1 MEMIM
6 QFPGTSRPPRVVRRR
21 HRHRTAAHGS
31 RVRLRDGSVV
41 LIRPVRS
48 SDAQL
53 LAEGFAR
60 LSARS
65 RWMRFLTVRN
75 ELSPAELRYLTDI
88 DHHDHEALGAFNRD
102 GHGVGVAR
110 YIRDKT
116 DPHAAEIAITIA
128 DDWQGRGLGRELLTR
143 LSQRAVQEGIG
154 RFTALVS
161 TDNVAM
167 TALLRNAGHTLA
179 NGGDGTVEFEIRL
192 APTGSARPRRVVS
205 LLAGSMAGPAR

>member
-6 QFPGTSRPPRVVRRR
+6 QFPGASRPPRMVRRR

-65 RWMRFLTVRN
+65 RWMRFLTVKN
-75 ELSPAELRYLTDI
+75 ELSPTTWR
-88 DHHDHEALGAFNRD
+88 
-102 GHGVGVAR
+102 
-110 YIRDKT
+110 
-116 DPHAAEIAITIA
+116 
-128 DDWQGRGLGRELLTR
+128 
-143 LSQRAVQEGIG
+143 
-154 RFTALVS
+154 
-161 TDNVAM
+161 
-167 TALLRNAGHTLA
+167 
-179 NGGDGTVEFEIRL
+179 
-192 APTGSARPRRVVS
+192 
-205 LLAGSMAGPAR
+205 